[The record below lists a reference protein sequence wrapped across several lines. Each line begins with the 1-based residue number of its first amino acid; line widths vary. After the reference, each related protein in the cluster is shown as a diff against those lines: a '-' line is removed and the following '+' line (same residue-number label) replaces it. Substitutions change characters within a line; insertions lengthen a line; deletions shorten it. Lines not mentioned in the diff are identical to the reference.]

1 MMMNQS
7 LRDVKLQLWLRLF
20 RERCSYRQ
28 PKGPC
33 PNAFFFCVPVSFFN
47 RFYEKGAYAAACS
60 CLEKTTFFF
69 RALRLFVCGSLECF
83 DLKISQLFREA
94 LLTSRPLFFFFLASV
109 IIFNLFLSPTDHVMR
124 PHPPC
129 SVEQQIVNCKGAV
142 SIIHVGIETRHAC
155 STLSL
160 GPQKL
165 HLHHCFSAQQNVKWT
180 RVFCG

>member
-1 MMMNQS
+1 MQKFCHSLNQATAGG
-7 LRDVKLQLWLRLF
+7 RPVPFPWALF
-20 RERCSYRQ
+20 LPSSESY
-28 PKGPC
+28 
-33 PNAFFFCVPVSFFN
+33 A
-47 RFYEKGAYAAACS
+47 
-60 CLEKTTFFF
+60 
-69 RALRLFVCGSLECF
+69 
-83 DLKISQLFREA
+83 LKISQLFREA

-180 RVFCG
+180 RVFCGWMLKRNTFTFAVPDYLTFLEQ